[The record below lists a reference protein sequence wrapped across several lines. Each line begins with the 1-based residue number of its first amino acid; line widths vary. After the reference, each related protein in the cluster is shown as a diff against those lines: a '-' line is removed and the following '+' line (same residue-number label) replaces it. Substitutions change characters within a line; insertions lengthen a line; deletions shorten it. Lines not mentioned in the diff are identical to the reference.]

1 MMIPKLCKPMRILT
15 QLIVF
20 SKTIWILSLSAT
32 LMKSAKKVRSLVL
45 SAAGDSREQESIV
58 SVELSRTPEITLI
71 REQTI
76 LALQL

>member
-1 MMIPKLCKPMRILT
+1 MRILT